1 MNENIRTRIAL
12 SLVPNIGAHK
22 ARKLMEF
29 VDRPADVFR
38 LSAIDLSSIRGIGQQ
53 SIDGILNFSGWDEVD
68 KVVRKSESMGLGM
81 LIPEDDAYSANLR
94 QIADPPILLWYKG
107 NVDLLN
113 SAGIAVVGTRYP
125 SVYGKEMAREFTSE
139 LVRHGFTI
147 NSGLARGIDS
157 IAHKTAL
164 DQSGG
169 TVAVLGSGIDRIYP
183 VDNTPLADR
192 IVHEGGLLVS
202 EYPPGTKPDYQNFP
216 TRNRIVSGLSA
227 GILVVETK
235 VTGGSM
241 ITARIG
247 LEQNREIFV
256 IPHALTNPR
265 GSGSHMLIRE
275 SSGKLVENVKDITS
289 EFSWFESVIEST
301 PRNKPDLEEIRSALS
316 LPADNL
322 LEILKD
328 AVSIHFDDLLN
339 MTQMSY
345 AVLNAS
351 LLELELAGVIRSMPG
366 KQYQIHQIYS
376 ECKV

>member
-22 ARKLMEF
+22 ARKLMDF
-29 VDRPADVFR
+29 VDIPTDVFR
-38 LSAIDLSSIRGIGQQ
+38 LSGSDLSSIRGIGQQ
-53 SIDGILNFSGWDEVD
+53 SIDGILKFDAWNEVD
-68 KVVRKSESMGLGM
+68 RIIRKSESMGLG
-81 LIPEDDAYSANLR
+81 LIIPEDTTYSEHLR

-125 SVYGKEMAREFTSE
+125 SGYGKDMTRDFTSE

-147 NSGLARGIDS
+147 NSGLARGVDS

-164 DQSGG
+164 DHQGG
-169 TVAVLGSGIDRIYP
+169 TIAVLGSGIDRIYP
-183 VDNTPLADR
+183 MENTPLADR
-192 IVHEGGLLVS
+192 IVQEGGLLVS

-216 TRNRIVSGLSA
+216 TRNRIVSGLSV
-227 GILVVETK
+227 GILVIETK

-241 ITARIG
+241 ITARLG

-275 SSGKLVENVKDITS
+275 SSGKLVENVHDIIS
-289 EFSWFESVIEST
+289 EFSWFESQAETVTT
-301 PRNKPDLEEIRSALS
+301 PPIDLEKIRSTLS
-316 LPADNL
+316 LQADNL
-322 LEILKD
+322 FEIMKDLKM
-328 AVSIHFDDLLN
+328 VHFDDLLN
-339 MTQMSY
+339 LTQMTHSI
-345 AVLNAS
+345 LNAS
-351 LLELELAGVIRSMPG
+351 LLELELAGVIRSVPG
-366 KQYQIHQIYS
+366 KQYQISQF
-376 ECKV
+376 

>member
-22 ARKLMEF
+22 ARKLMDYVE
-29 VDRPADVFR
+29 RPADVFQ
-38 LSAIDLSSIRGIGQQ
+38 LSASDLSSIRGIGQQ
-53 SIDGILNFSGWDEVD
+53 SIEGILKFSGWEEVD
-68 KVVRKSESMGLGM
+68 KVIRKSDAMGLGL
-81 LIPEDDAYSANLR
+81 LIPEDEAYPENLR

-107 NVDLLN
+107 NVNLLN

-183 VDNTPLADR
+183 MDNTHLADR
-192 IVHEGGLLVS
+192 IVHEGGLLLS

-216 TRNRIVSGLSA
+216 TRNRIVSGLSV

-289 EFSWFESVIEST
+289 EFSWFESAIEST
-301 PRNKPDLEEIRSALS
+301 PRSTPDLEEIRSTLS
-316 LPADNL
+316 LPADNI
-322 LEILKD
+322 LEILID
-328 AVSIHFDDLLN
+328 AVPIHFDDLLN
-339 MTQMSY
+339 STQMSHSM
-345 AVLNAS
+345 LNAS

-366 KQYQIHQIYS
+366 KQYQINQIYS
-376 ECKV
+376 ESRV